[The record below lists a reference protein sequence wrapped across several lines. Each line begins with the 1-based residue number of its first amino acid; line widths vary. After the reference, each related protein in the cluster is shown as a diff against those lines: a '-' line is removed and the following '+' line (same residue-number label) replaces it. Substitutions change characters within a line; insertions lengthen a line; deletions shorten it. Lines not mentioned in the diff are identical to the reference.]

1 MGTNYY
7 LVKKKPTLD
16 RALHIGKASAGW
28 RFLFYKPAIYEVDR
42 PLNTFEQ
49 WRDYLKEAT
58 ESHEYVILNE
68 YEREVEYDE
77 LLEIIAKKQSENR
90 PDMFDHWENVNGY
103 MFASCDFS

>member
-16 RALHIGKASAGW
+16 RTLHIGKASAGW

-49 WRDYLKEAT
+49 WRDYLKEST
-58 ESHEYVILNE
+58 ESHEYVILDE
-68 YEREVEYDE
+68 YERED
-77 LLEIIAKKQSENR
+77 IIATKQRENR

-103 MFASCDFS
+103 RFASCDFS